1 MSASG
6 PAESRPSDI
15 GTAESRPIDIG
26 TVDRPE
32 PAFADDLPPGEEAAD
47 EKSRRRVP
55 ARRIALGVVLA
66 VGLAGAVA
74 FGRTGWQIYT
84 QKDAT
89 LSAPAQI
96 GGLTLDDSASGQ
108 ETAEYLRT
116 ALAAEVE
123 LDKAVGAVYRDTAGK
138 NVLFLGGTN
147 LFWTPSDDLD
157 TAFGLIS
164 DNEGA
169 VTGLHDVDAGPLG
182 GTMKCGNTKT
192 EDGALTVCGWA
203 DHGSLAMA
211 MFPDRTEPE
220 AATLFREIRSTAQT
234 R

>member
-1 MSASG
+1 MSESG
-6 PAESRPSDI
+6 P
-15 GTAESRPIDIG
+15 AESRPIDIG

-32 PAFADDLPPGEEAAD
+32 QVVAVMED
-47 EKSRRRVP
+47 EDRPRRRLP

-89 LSAPAQI
+89 LTAPAQV
-96 GGLTLDDSASGQ
+96 GELRLDDSASGK
-108 ETAEYLRT
+108 ETAEYLQT
-116 ALAAEVE
+116 ALSAEVE
-123 LDKAVGAVYRDTAGK
+123 LDKAVGAVYRDSTNK
-138 NVLFLGGTN
+138 NVLFLGGTG

-164 DNEGA
+164 DAEGA

-182 GTMKCGNTKT
+182 GTMRCGSTKT
-192 EDGALTVCGWA
+192 DDGDLTVCGWA
-203 DHGSLAMA
+203 DHGTLAMA
-211 MFPDRTEPE
+211 MFPSRTESE
-220 AATLFREIRSTAQT
+220 AAPLLREIRSTAQK